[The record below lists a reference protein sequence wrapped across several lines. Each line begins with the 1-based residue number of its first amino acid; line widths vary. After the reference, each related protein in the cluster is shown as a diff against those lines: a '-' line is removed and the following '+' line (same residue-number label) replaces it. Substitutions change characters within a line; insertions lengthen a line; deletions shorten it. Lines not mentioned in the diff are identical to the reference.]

1 MRGVPSAL
9 IVVLLLLGL
18 PFAERAV
25 ASPASLFDT
34 PPIPR
39 AGSSGVTARATVR
52 QRPVTARLDLLV
64 RPDGSPAL
72 GAGER
77 VHLNLFDDARFSMT
91 VTDVN
96 RYGGGGLAWS
106 GVLDGVELGS
116 AVLALDDG
124 ALAGHVRTPAAIYRI
139 G

>member
-1 MRGVPSAL
+1 MRGVSSAL
-9 IVVLLLLGL
+9 IVAMLLSGL
-18 PFAERAV
+18 SFAEWAV

-34 PPIPR
+34 PPIAR
-39 AGSSGVTARATVR
+39 TGSSRVASPATVR

-96 RYGGGGLAWS
+96 RYGGSGL
-106 GVLDGVELGS
+106 
-116 AVLALDDG
+116 
-124 ALAGHVRTPAAIYRI
+124 
-139 G
+139 